1 MLSTEKM
8 GSYIKSIAEYTIDP
22 EMRQTPGFR
31 DFATL
36 FWGQQGIG
44 KTSGTKAAANAL
56 KIPNI
61 NLRLAQYP
69 PEDFGIPRVKELR
82 YQEFVSYFI
91 EYALPKFF
99 PQYETNDKGEYVM
112 RREVRDGDIVVTDK
126 PRINF
131 KLLRNHIANYDFLE
145 RYYSN
150 LGLDINDAPGG
161 ILLLDEI
168 TRIADPNLFQ
178 MIFQLPENF
187 GLRDYKVPAGISI
200 FAAANPP
207 SDDYQVGTW
216 FDDAAFA
223 NRFVHIGI
231 KPEFSSWRKH
241 AVASNGAVSQRV
253 IEFYSTYPK
262 ALFDKVEEFNINDVI
277 KPSPRSSEYLHVFDE
292 LIDIPDEEILF
303 NAIQGILGTTFAS
316 NYVKFRKEFVAKPV
330 SGEEIVFEYDVYNPD
345 THDYDE
351 QEALSEP
358 RQKVVEARMAS
369 RADYLNEV
377 SDNLVQY
384 LEENVSKK
392 GFQDKMKENILRI
405 TRFLFDLPADVTA
418 ATVKRLIDEEDDVH
432 EAINDVFTHCK
443 ELYTG
448 LKRTNQ
454 ASKASN

>member
-8 GSYIKSIAEYTIDP
+8 GQLIKHVAEYTMDQVK
-22 EMRQTPGFR
+22 RNTPGFR
-31 DFATL
+31 DFAVL

-44 KTSGTKAAANAL
+44 KTSGTKAAANEL

-69 PEDFGIPRVKELR
+69 PEDFGIPRVKELK
-82 YQEFVSYFI
+82 YEEFVSYFI

-99 PQYETNDKGEYVM
+99 PQYETDNKGQFVM
-112 RREVRDGDIVVTDK
+112 RREVVDGQVVTTDQ

-131 KLLRNHIANYDFLE
+131 RLLKNHIANYDFLVKHYKE
-145 RYYSN
+145 Q
-150 LGLDINDAPGG
+150 GLDINDAPGG

-178 MIFQLPENF
+178 MIFQLPENY

-200 FAAANPP
+200 VAAANPP

-241 AVASNGAVSQRV
+241 AVDSKGAVSQRV
-253 IEFYSTYPK
+253 IEFYSTYQK
-262 ALFDKVEEFNINDVI
+262 ALFDKVEDFNINDVV

-292 LIDIPDEEILF
+292 MIDIADEEILF
-303 NAIQGILGTTFAS
+303 NVVQGILGTQFAS
-316 NYVKFRKEFVAKPV
+316 NYMKFRKEFVAKPV
-330 SGEEIVFEYDVYNPD
+330 TGEEIVFEYDVYDPEL
-345 THDYDE
+345 HDWDE
-351 QEALSEP
+351 QPADSEP
-358 RQKVVEARMAS
+358 RQKIIDARQAN

-377 SDNLVQY
+377 ADNLVDF
-384 LEENVSKK
+384 LEANVLKNGFQEKMRENV
-392 GFQDKMKENILRI
+392 LRI

-432 EAINDVFTHCK
+432 EAINDVFTHCV
-443 ELYTG
+443 ELYNG
-448 LKRTNQ
+448 LKKVNK